1 MYLINIREFS
11 RVEDAYYY
19 KKVLSENNIESYIS
33 SPVMEED
40 APLDAAETES
50 VQLSVLSG
58 DLDDAKQLLATI
70 DIDYF
75 GGVQQDVEGYEHSD
89 LVIIKQMS
97 YQKEAYL
104 YKARLEDEGVTC
116 FIVDKHSTNP
126 LPLVGITANTIELY
140 VPKNPVA
147 TAEMIVLE
155 MDSRVYS
162 ESNQKVDKK
171 PLLIGIILVLIA
183 LFLLVQQY
191 FSMY

>member
-75 GGVQQDVEGYEHSD
+75 GDVQQGVEGYEHSD

-140 VPKNPVA
+140 VPKNQLA

>member
-11 RVEDAYYY
+11 KVEDAYYY

-140 VPKNPVA
+140 VPKNQLA

>member
-11 RVEDAYYY
+11 KVEDAYYY

-75 GGVQQDVEGYEHSD
+75 GDVQQGVEGYEHSD

-140 VPKNPVA
+140 VPKNQLA

>member
-75 GGVQQDVEGYEHSD
+75 GDVQQGVEGYEHSD

-140 VPKNPVA
+140 VPKNQLA

-162 ESNQKVDKK
+162 EINQKVDKK

>member
-19 KKVLSENNIESYIS
+19 KKVLSENNIESYLS

-97 YQKEAYL
+97 YKKEAYL

-140 VPKNPVA
+140 VPKNQLA

>member
-75 GGVQQDVEGYEHSD
+75 GDVQQDVEGYEHSD

-140 VPKNPVA
+140 VPKNQLA